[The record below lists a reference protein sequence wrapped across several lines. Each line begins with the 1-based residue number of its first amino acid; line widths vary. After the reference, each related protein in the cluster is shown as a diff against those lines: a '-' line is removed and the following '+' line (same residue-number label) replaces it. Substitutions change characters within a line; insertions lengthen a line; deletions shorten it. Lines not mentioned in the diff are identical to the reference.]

1 MTPPATMLSI
11 APRDLRRALG
21 EPISAQSKRAWLGL
35 GLGLGLAWAWLGLG
49 LGWAWGWGWAGRLG
63 VGELTAT
70 RLQEGGEGAVDRV
83 GEVGH
88 EVAVEAH
95 VSEKVER
102 DEQVVDRLK
111 AACLEPA
118 PIDELGR

>member
-1 MTPPATMLSI
+1 M
-11 APRDLRRALG
+11 
-21 EPISAQSKRAWLGL
+21 
-35 GLGLGLAWAWLGLG
+35 
-49 LGWAWGWGWAGRLG
+49 
-63 VGELTAT
+63 AT

-111 AACLEPA
+111 AACLRRGIVQCHACSRSCGSGCGDERKPA
-118 PIDELGR
+118 ARSD